1 LPSCEKIGLVTKEEF
16 VHKRN
21 TLQERLEEEIRQQ
34 HEEKEAAIARDKEK
48 KRQEK
53 AAKSNFKLSFLGGD
67 DEGDGEEEAEE
78 KAGPSFVVPLMKK
91 PRIGKDPS
99 APLTEALPDKDREE
113 QEEQLRMQIKNQ
125 YLAEQARIKA
135 EELEITYSYWDGSG
149 HRRSLKVKKGDTIGH
164 FLKCVRDQLGPEF
177 REMRGVSVDNLMYV
191 KEDIILP
198 QNMSFYDLIK
208 SKARGKSGPLF
219 EFSVVEDVRLKNDAT
234 KEKKDSHAGKVVER
248 HWFEQHKHQFPAN
261 RWEPFDPEKKWDSY
275 SIHDRNEKH

>member
-1 LPSCEKIGLVTKEEF
+1 MTKQEF
-16 VHKRN
+16 VQKRN

-34 HEEKEAAIARDKEK
+34 QEVKVAAIAREKER
-48 KRQEK
+48 KRQDK

-67 DEGDGEEEAEE
+67 DDGEGEGEGGGLEEAD
-78 KAGPSFVVPLMKK
+78 PSFLAPLNKK

-99 APLTEALPDKDREE
+99 APLTDVLPDKEREE
-113 QEEQLRMQIKNQ
+113 REEQLRREIKKQ
-125 YLAEQARIKA
+125 YQEEQARIKS

-149 HRRSLKVKKGDTIGH
+149 HRRSIKVRKGDTIGQ

-177 REMRGVSVDNLMYV
+177 REMRGVSVDNLMYI

-198 QNMSFYDLIK
+198 QNLSFYDLIK

-219 EFSVVEDVRLKNDAT
+219 EFSVVEDLRLKNDAT

-248 HWFEQHKHQFPAN
+248 HWYEQHKHQFPAN
-261 RWEPFDPEKKWDSY
+261 RWEVYDPEKKWESY